1 MLTRTPNLSLRAHRL
16 ELQTLLQPQYD
27 FDFNDWE
34 RANEFGGGVS
44 YPVCAFRIFAFEF
57 GRSFLAFHATATLYS
72 ASGKQI
78 VFLMRLLFL
87 AISSSRL

>member
-1 MLTRTPNLSLRAHRL
+1 MNHTSRGKENLR
-16 ELQTLLQPQYD
+16 QYYYITNCKGCKNAGTVGAKYRRD
-27 FDFNDWE
+27 CSHDNRDCH
-34 RANEFGGGVS
+34 
-44 YPVCAFRIFAFEF
+44 YD
-57 GRSFLAFHATATLYS
+57 ATTISYS